1 MSDQSVSRRLALGTL
16 AGGIVGTTLVTSAAP
31 GAENSERLALTS
43 PDDTGAATGRSQGAN
58 HAITQTPRD
67 PSLLAPLAAGSRVL
81 GWEVVAIEPLETGS
95 IRVQLRGESQVAF
108 AVEVMAR
115 DGSPFAARP
124 PAETEKFG
132 LYVSNG
138 GDGRM
143 PTAEEQGLAAMAL
156 AQIVARN
163 EARVSSDGFLTQAQ
177 RIEAHATALLQHLDG
192 SNKPADFEPAATQ
205 HVLASLLPT

>member
-1 MSDQSVSRRLALGTL
+1 MSDQPVSRRLALGTL
-16 AGGIVGTTLVTSAAP
+16 AGGIVGTTLVTSAVE
-31 GAENSERLALTS
+31 GADNPERLALPNAEDANAARSRS
-43 PDDTGAATGRSQGAN
+43 PDAGDGIA
-58 HAITQTPRD
+58 QTPRD

-81 GWEVVAIEPLETGS
+81 SWEVVAIEPLETGS
-95 IRVQLRGESQVAF
+95 IRVQLRGDSQVAF
-108 AVEVMAR
+108 AVEVLAR

-143 PTAEEQGLAAMAL
+143 PTVEEQGLAAMAL

-163 EARVSSDGFLTQAQ
+163 EARVSTEGFLTQAQ

-192 SNKPADFEPAATQ
+192 SNKPAAFEPAASQ
-205 HVLASLLPT
+205 DVLASLLPA